1 MVFIWYNMHSCHY
14 IPAQGR
20 VPSWSKCTVSSVR
33 VNSENVWRCGCMNH
47 NHKLYCKN
55 TTLAFRPQ
63 GRAVGV
69 PAAYLQ
75 EAKEGGRWRVLA
87 GARFSEHCAH
97 CGSTNGYV
105 VHRVDHQ
112 GKQCHNANCRDG
124 AAPYQTAWFSL
135 PDTLHSSVEMLHD
148 IVFFY

>member
-1 MVFIWYNMHSCHY
+1 
-14 IPAQGR
+14 
-20 VPSWSKCTVSSVR
+20 
-33 VNSENVWRCGCMNH
+33 MNH

-148 IVFFY
+148 IVFFTKKPAKKCSLDLAENLLNKVAQKTYIPRAASYCKPY